1 MNTTKSQW
9 HGIDANN
16 EISLFEYGI
25 LVREDEKNSFTVV
38 YSIGNDKFDTASIT
52 NTECN
57 YLTKE
62 SWFELDSFLSFVGC
76 TSDEFYNQG
85 IASKLQSMLQY
96 YGYENIFGGSWYGGM
111 NEIEVR
117 QITDLN

>member
-1 MNTTKSQW
+1 MKTITNLW
-9 HGIDANN
+9 HGTDANN

-25 LVREDEKNSFTVV
+25 LVREDEKDSFTVV
-38 YSIGNDKFDTASIT
+38 YSIGNDKFDTATIT

-62 SWFELDSFLSFVGC
+62 SWFDMDSFLSFVGC
-76 TSDEFYNQG
+76 TSDEWYNSP
-85 IASKLQSMLQY
+85 IANKLSDMLQY

-111 NEIEVR
+111 NEDEVR
-117 QITDLN
+117 KITDLK

>member
-16 EISLFEYGI
+16 EISLFESGI

-38 YSIGNDKFDTASIT
+38 YSIGEGKFDTATIT

-76 TSDEFYNQG
+76 TSDEFYSQD

-111 NEIEVR
+111 NESEVR
-117 QITDLN
+117 EITNLD